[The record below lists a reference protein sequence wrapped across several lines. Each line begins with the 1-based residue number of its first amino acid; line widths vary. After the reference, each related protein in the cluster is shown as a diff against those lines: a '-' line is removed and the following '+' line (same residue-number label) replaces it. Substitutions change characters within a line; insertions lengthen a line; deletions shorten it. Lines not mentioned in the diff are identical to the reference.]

1 MGAFTG
7 FCSRNLGFAIGRCEV
22 KRRIAAP
29 VTLTRQGH
37 TCTLVF
43 NGELYNAKELK
54 AQLKIQPKTQYDE
67 ECLLLSYMQDG
78 PEFVQKVNGIFG
90 AAIWDET
97 KQTLFLFRDRIG
109 AKPMFYTQKKETL
122 FFASSIASLFQYPGV
137 EPVLDENG
145 LCEVFALGP
154 ARTPGN
160 GVFAGISEVLPGHYL
175 SFCDGVRTEHC
186 YWKLESH
193 SHEDSFEETVEK
205 TAWLLEDAVTRQMR
219 CKENEQ
225 IAALL
230 SGGVDSSLVTAI
242 CGENLQ
248 KRGKVLQTFS
258 FDFEGNNQYF
268 QANAFQPSQD
278 RPWVEKMTASCG
290 SNHRYLECSNEQL
303 VQYLDQ
309 AVEARCL
316 PCMAD
321 VESSMLYFCSR
332 VAEHAQVVLTGE
344 CADEIFGGYPWFHKK
359 EAFETNGFPW
369 SSDQTVRQSLLSD
382 KWVKKLQMQEYAQS
396 AYEQSVRETP
406 VCPED
411 SAQEKRRREIA
422 YLNLKWFM
430 ATLLDRMERT
440 SFYWNLSARV
450 PIADYRIIEYVWNVP
465 WDMKCKDGIPKALL
479 RCAGKGKVPDEVLWR
494 KKSPYPK
501 TYHPQYESL
510 LAERFQRE
518 VLEDKN
524 APIREFLDRKKA
536 ERFLNSP
543 KDYGKPWYGQLMA
556 GPQMIAYM
564 MQVNYWM
571 EHYQIRIRL

>member
-1 MGAFTG
+1 MRPRLQVCF
-7 FCSRNLGFAIGRCEV
+7 
-22 KRRIAAP
+22 
-29 VTLTRQGH
+29 
-37 TCTLVF
+37 
-43 NGELYNAKELK
+43 
-54 AQLKIQPKTQYDE
+54 
-67 ECLLLSYMQDG
+67 
-78 PEFVQKVNGIFG
+78 
-90 AAIWDET
+90 
-97 KQTLFLFRDRIG
+97 
-109 AKPMFYTQKKETL
+109 
-122 FFASSIASLFQYPGV
+122 SIRGV

-193 SHEDSFEETVEK
+193 PHEDSFEETVEK

-219 CKENEQ
+219 CKENEH

-382 KWVKKLQMQEYAQS
+382 KWVKKLPMQEYAQS
-396 AYEQSVRETP
+396 AYETSMRETP

-440 SFYWNLSARV
+440 SSYWNLSARV
-450 PIADYRIIEYVWNVP
+450 PIADYRIIEYVWNIP

-479 RCAGKGKVPDEVLWR
+479 RCAGKGKVPGEVLWR

-510 LAERFQRE
+510 LAERFKRE

-556 GPQMIAYM
+556 SPQMIAYM
-564 MQVNYWM
+564 LQVNYWM
-571 EHYQIRIRL
+571 KHYQIQIRL